1 MLMVASLDLQ
11 NDLVQRARAWEREKK
26 VDIVCQG
33 GGVLGIG
40 LVGALQVLEEE
51 GFKPQNLAGT
61 SAGAIVAALLA
72 AGYSAAEVKDI
83 IFGLDFTRLTDPTP
97 AERLPLLGASPAGQV
112 LSVLLEH
119 GLYAGDYFLELMRG
133 LLNARGVRTFG
144 DLIYDDRPDVEPR
157 FRHKVQVI
165 ASDVSRR
172 QLLRLPLD
180 APKLGIE
187 PDQFP
192 VAEAVRMSM
201 SIPFFFRPMQWKE
214 TSSGSRHVVVDGG
227 MLSNFPVWLFDEP
240 GIPAW
245 PTLGI
250 QLVSPDPRD
259 EIAPSPSL
267 VKGLLD
273 YAWSLVETMEQFHD
287 RLYLDTES
295 FSRTIGVPTD
305 GISSTNFKITDIQK
319 QQLFENGRQA
329 AAQFLAHDW
338 TFEGYV
344 AAFRL
349 AKPASRRQLVSDQ
362 MRLAAAQ
369 YATAPVS
376 PEARS

>member
-1 MLMVASLDLQ
+1 MPAKIDLGS
-11 NDLVQRARAWEREKK
+11 DLAGRVRTWESDKK

-40 LVGALQVLEEE
+40 LVGALQVLEEQ

-61 SAGAIVAALLA
+61 SAGAIVATLLA

-83 IFGLDFTRLTDPTP
+83 IFELDFTRITDPTP
-97 AERLPLLGASPAGQV
+97 EERLPLVGPTRAGQV

-119 GLYAGDYFLELMRG
+119 GLYAGDYFLGFIRD
-133 LLNARGVRTFG
+133 LLEKRGVRTFG
-144 DLIYDDRPDVEPR
+144 DLIYDDRADAEPR

-165 ASDVSRR
+165 ASDVSQH

-180 APKLGIE
+180 APKLGVE
-187 PDQFP
+187 PDRFP

-201 SIPFFFRPMQWKE
+201 SIPLFFRPVEWNE
-214 TSSGSRHVVVDGG
+214 TSSRIRHVVVDGG

-250 QLVSPDPRD
+250 KLVGPAQRD
-259 EIAPSPSL
+259 DIAPPRSL
-267 VKGLLD
+267 FRDLLD
-273 YAWSLVETMEQFHD
+273 YAWALVETMQQFHD

-295 FSRTIGVPTD
+295 FSRTIGVPTA
-305 GISSTNFKITDIQK
+305 GISSTNFKITDAEK
-319 QQLFENGRQA
+319 QQLFQHGRQA
-329 AAQFLAHDW
+329 AEEFLAKDW
-338 TFEGYV
+338 TFDGYI

-349 AKPASRRQLVSDQ
+349 GNPLSRRQMVSEQ
-362 MRLAAAQ
+362 MRLAASP
-369 YATAPVS
+369 YRTAP
-376 PEARS
+376 AAA

>member
-1 MLMVASLDLQ
+1 MVHMLGNLDAQ
-11 NDLVQRARAWEREKK
+11 NDLAERVRAWEREKK

-40 LVGALQVLEEE
+40 LVGALQVLEEQ

-61 SAGAIVAALLA
+61 SAGAIVATLLA
-72 AGYSAAEVKDI
+72 AGYSAGEVKDI
-83 IFGLDFTRLTDPTP
+83 VFGLDFTRITDPTVE
-97 AERLPLLGASPAGQV
+97 ERLPLLGPSPAGLA

-119 GLYAGDYFLELMRG
+119 GLYAGDYFLEFIRT
-133 LLNARGVRTFG
+133 LLNDRGVRTFG
-144 DLIYDDRPDVEPR
+144 DLIYDDRPDVERR

-165 ASDVSRR
+165 ASDVSDR

-187 PDQFP
+187 PDRFP

-201 SIPFFFRPMQWKE
+201 SIPFFFRPVEWND
-214 TSSGSRHVVVDGG
+214 TSSGARHVVVDGG

-250 QLVSPDPRD
+250 KLVSPAPRD
-259 EIAPSPSL
+259 EITAPPSVL
-267 VKGLLD
+267 RGLLD
-273 YAWSLVETMEQFHD
+273 YAWALVETMEQFHD

-295 FSRTIGVPTD
+295 FSRTIGVPTA
-305 GISSTNFKITDIQK
+305 GISSTDFKITDVQK
-319 QQLFENGRQA
+319 EELFQNGRQA
-329 AAQFLAHDW
+329 AEQFLAHDW

-344 AAFRL
+344 AAFRMGQ
-349 AKPASRRQLVSDQ
+349 AADRRQMVSEQ
-362 MRLAAAQ
+362 MRLAAARHGP
-369 YATAPVS
+369 ALAGI
-376 PEARS
+376 

>member
-1 MLMVASLDLQ
+1 MLASVDVE
-11 NDLVQRARAWEREKK
+11 NDLAERVRAWQRDKK

-33 GGVLGIG
+33 GGVLGVG
-40 LVGALQVLEEE
+40 LVGALQVLEEQ

-61 SAGAIVAALLA
+61 SAGAIVATLLA

-83 IFGLDFTRLTDPTP
+83 IFGLDFALMTDPTP
-97 AERLPLLGASPAGQV
+97 AERLPLLGPTPAGQA

-119 GLYAGDYFLELMRG
+119 GLYAGDYFVEFMRK
-133 LLNARGVRTFG
+133 LLRDRGVRTFG

-165 ASDVSRR
+165 ASDVSQR

-187 PDQFP
+187 PDRFP

-201 SIPFFFRPMQWKE
+201 SIPFFFRPVEWKE
-214 TSSGSRHVVVDGG
+214 TTFGTEHVVVDGG

-250 QLVSPDPRD
+250 KLVSPAPRD
-259 EIAPSPSL
+259 DIAPPPTL

-273 YAWSLVETMEQFHD
+273 YAWALVETMEQFHD

-295 FSRTIGVPTD
+295 FSRTIGVPTA
-305 GISSTNFKITDIQK
+305 GISSTNFKITGVQK

-329 AAQFLAHDW
+329 AEQFLAQDW

-349 AKPASRRQLVSDQ
+349 GTPASRRQLVSEQ

-369 YATAPVS
+369 HGIAPV
-376 PEARS
+376 AI